1 MIKRLLLSGVI
12 LGVLF
17 AFGATPG
24 LAARTAASPPVR
36 LVEGADLGHRSGPMT
51 SVTPAGTP
59 APVAGSAPAATAA
72 LPPVAT
78 SAATAQPRR
87 NLLTGP
93 HGLNAPVGPDYTDC
107 TGNSEV
113 PHGTAVVDACHTTAV
128 LFVGHNQGVFTP
140 LLNFVRGDVITWYDG
155 AGAPHR
161 LRIVAV
167 RDVSSAEFPP
177 VLGTYEFQ
185 TCRFAT
191 LNSPLDR
198 ELDAVAA

>member
-1 MIKRLLLSGVI
+1 MIKRLLLSGMT
-12 LGVLF
+12 
-17 AFGATPG
+17 FGMLVGCGALP
-24 LAARTAASPPVR
+24 ASAPRTAASPPVR
-36 LVEGADLGHRSGPMT
+36 LVEGADTPHRSGPT
-51 SVTPAGTP
+51 ISVAHAGSP
-59 APVAGSAPAATAA
+59 APVASSIPAATDA

-78 SAATAQPRR
+78 LATAPRPRR
-87 NLLTGP
+87 NVLTGP
-93 HGLNAPVGPDYTDC
+93 HGLNAPVGPNYTDC

-113 PHGTAVVDACHTTAV
+113 PHDAAVVDACQTAAV

-140 LLNFVRGDVITWYDG
+140 LLNFVRGDVITWFDG
-155 AGAPHR
+155 AGAQHR

-167 RDVSSAEFPP
+167 RDVSAADFPP

-198 ELDAVAA
+198 ELDAVEA